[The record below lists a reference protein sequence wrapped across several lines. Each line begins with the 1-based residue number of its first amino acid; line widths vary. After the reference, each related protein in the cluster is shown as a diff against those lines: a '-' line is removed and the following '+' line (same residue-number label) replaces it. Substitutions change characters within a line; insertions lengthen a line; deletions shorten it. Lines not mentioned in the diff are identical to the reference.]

1 MHTKIDIMQGNLFID
16 CSLAELKILWQGYIQ
31 ANYVK
36 GWYEEDNP
44 LTPYKER
51 YIEEF
56 GCLGLM
62 QTEIDLLRAI
72 AFKTFE
78 N

>member
-1 MHTKIDIMQGNLFID
+1 ME
-16 CSLAELKILWQGYIQ
+16 ELKILWNGYLES
-31 ANYVK
+31 AYNV

-51 YIEEF
+51 YLEKMGHF
-56 GCLGLM
+56 GIL
-62 QTEIDLLRAI
+62 QVSNDLLTAI

-78 N
+78 RD